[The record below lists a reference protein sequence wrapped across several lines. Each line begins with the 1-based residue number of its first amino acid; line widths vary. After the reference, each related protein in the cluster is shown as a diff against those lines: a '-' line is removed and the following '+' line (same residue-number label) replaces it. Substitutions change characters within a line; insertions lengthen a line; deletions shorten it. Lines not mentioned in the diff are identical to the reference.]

1 MSDDPNAN
9 NSIRL
14 AGSNDPVTVSG
25 LAEPLPRD
33 RIFRGAWRHDTGAN
47 VVRVDMELAR
57 PIAVDRVRAARG
69 PKLDALDT
77 QYMRADETGDTA
89 TKQSIAKRKQALRDA
104 TKDSRIAAAKTPDD
118 LKAAVDAVVA
128 DMDA

>member
-14 AGSNDPVTVSG
+14 AGAADPVTIAG